1 MDGSSPRVGCMKPT
15 ANDSPQAP
23 NLSALTLTQLRYLAA
38 LDQHRSFRV
47 AAERCHVTQPALS
60 MQIQKLEELFGFPV
74 FDRSAQPIV
83 PTEQGEA
90 VLAQARAVLRECDR
104 LGDVVRVACGQKLS
118 GLYRLGVIPTLAP
131 TLVPLLLPAFVR
143 DHPTVELVVEELRTE
158 PLIARVLDG
167 SLDGGL
173 AATPLS
179 VPGLHERP
187 LFVEA
192 LAVYLA
198 PDHPLTQ
205 RTHVLQSDLVEH
217 RPWLLEEGHC
227 FRNQV
232 LHVCRLARR
241 YDGPQ
246 ARFDGSSFET
256 LVSLVDAGIGLT
268 VLPRS
273 VVARLSEA
281 QRRRV
286 RSFAEPAPAR
296 EVSFVFSREQLRRR
310 IADAVVEELVR
321 AVPAALG
328 DGGFRLAHDVT
339 EDTGFAVLP
348 PTAPTS
354 E

>member
-1 MDGSSPRVGCMKPT
+1 MKQPPP
-15 ANDSPQAP
+15 DLPPPP

-38 LDQHRSFRV
+38 LDQHRSFRL

-60 MQIQKLEELFGFPV
+60 MQIHKLEELIGFCV

-83 PTEQGEA
+83 PTEQGES
-90 VLAQARAVLRECDR
+90 VLSQVRAVLRECDR
-104 LGDVVRVACGQKLS
+104 LGDVVRVACGQNLS

-131 TLVPLLLPAFVR
+131 TLVPALLPAFVR
-143 DHPTVELVVEELRTE
+143 AHPTVELVIEELRTDA
-158 PLIARVLDG
+158 LVSRVLDG

-192 LAVYLA
+192 MAVYLA
-198 PDHPLTQ
+198 PEHPLSD
-205 RTHVLQSDLVEH
+205 RPLIHQSDLAEH

-232 LHVCRLARR
+232 LHVCRLARQG
-241 YDGPQ
+241 GPL
-246 ARFDGSSFET
+246 ARFEGNTFET
-256 LVSLVDAGIGLT
+256 LVRLCDAGIGLT
-268 VLPRS
+268 VLPQS
-273 VVARLSEA
+273 VVARLSAE

-296 EVSFVFSREQLRRR
+296 EVSLVFAREQLRRR
-310 IADAVVEELVR
+310 MAEAVIDELLH
-321 AVPAALG
+321 AVPHTMG
-328 DGGFRLAHDVT
+328 DAGFHLTSQEGGRFD
-339 EDTGFAVLP
+339 VLP
-348 PTAPTS
+348 PVIPDHA
-354 E
+354 